1 MILQSAA
8 DALYR
13 LEDEYLPIRFSSEG
27 RFVSKTLGI
36 AYRLARL
43 IVLDGPLEA
52 LHGVA
57 RHEVFGHGSRVR
69 EAGTEVLGYHIAW
82 PPPYGPGGGSI
93 RFDFDEGGTSAMEYA
108 SFIAGGIESGT
119 VAAMLLEERWAMRG
133 MVDFREA
140 MHYSGTI
147 LGNAYY
153 IRDRGFFPGHDV
165 QSYVSILYAADR
177 FGDGLD
183 TVRRSALVEYVN
195 PQLYVALYAYL
206 WKYLIRGDAETDVL
220 PLLIRETQIMPVSH
234 VWLAPYGP
242 EIEARLIGA
251 RDRRLISAAVRLGTD
266 QRTWSVS
273 TRAVNVVRGEEI
285 EADVQVDL
293 WFQPDPI
300 DGTLREFNLD
310 GSLRAIG
317 GFSAA
322 TLRYRTSRMPITL
335 QTLVGIKSRGYTPGE
350 PLGRGIVLRVG
361 IMWRDY

>member
-1 MILQSAA
+1 
-8 DALYR
+8 
-13 LEDEYLPIRFSSEG
+13 
-27 RFVSKTLGI
+27 
-36 AYRLARL
+36 
-43 IVLDGPLEA
+43 
-52 LHGVA
+52 
-57 RHEVFGHGSRVR
+57 
-69 EAGTEVLGYHIAW
+69 
-82 PPPYGPGGGSI
+82 
-93 RFDFDEGGTSAMEYA
+93 MEYA